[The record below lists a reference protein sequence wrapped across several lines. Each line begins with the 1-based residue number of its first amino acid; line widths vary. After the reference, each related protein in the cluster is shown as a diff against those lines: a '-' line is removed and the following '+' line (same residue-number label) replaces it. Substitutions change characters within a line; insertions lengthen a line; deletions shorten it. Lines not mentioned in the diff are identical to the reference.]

1 MLRKG
6 VDIDI
11 AIYIEEW
18 CGYCTGAVYDWIDLS
33 KGGRKGVG
41 RYCIKHQTQA
51 SQNVTKFSAT
61 HFDFS
66 GFWFAILF
74 SDMIVV
80 PGVLVCTWYKSTWL
94 PGQAGNADM
103 IGWVRGLPRRM
114 ERVTWRDGMQ
124 ALSRSIDSTG
134 LFPIAFSRS
143 PFESVKVIFVMSD
156 FGQKYTWV
164 KNSVY
169 TSSATFFVLSQS
181 LVWWQKLYQQ
191 LAFNTVESTGGIYW
205 VAFTEWHLFGGI

>member
-18 CGYCTGAVYDWIDLS
+18 CGYCTGAVYDWIDLR

-114 ERVTWRDGMQ
+114 ERVTWREGMQ

-143 PFESVKVIFVMSD
+143 PFVSVKVIFYVWLWPKIYLGEKLCVHKLCNLFCPQPV
-156 FGQKYTWV
+156 FG
-164 KNSVY
+164 
-169 TSSATFFVLSQS
+169 
-181 LVWWQKLYQQ
+181 LVAKAVSPTIIQHCWINRWHL
-191 LAFNTVESTGGIYW
+191 LGGI
-205 VAFTEWHLFGGI
+205 

>member
-1 MLRKG
+1 
-6 VDIDI
+6 
-11 AIYIEEW
+11 
-18 CGYCTGAVYDWIDLS
+18 
-33 KGGRKGVG
+33 
-41 RYCIKHQTQA
+41 
-51 SQNVTKFSAT
+51 
-61 HFDFS
+61 
-66 GFWFAILF
+66 
-74 SDMIVV
+74 
-80 PGVLVCTWYKSTWL
+80 
-94 PGQAGNADM
+94 
-103 IGWVRGLPRRM
+103 
-114 ERVTWRDGMQ
+114 MQ